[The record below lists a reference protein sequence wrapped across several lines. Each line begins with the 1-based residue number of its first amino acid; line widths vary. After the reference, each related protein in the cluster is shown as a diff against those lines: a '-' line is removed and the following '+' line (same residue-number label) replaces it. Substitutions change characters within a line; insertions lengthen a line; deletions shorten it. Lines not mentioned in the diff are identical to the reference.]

1 MDLLIVGLD
10 GLSYNMLDRFD
21 VNLEYLS
28 SVRDTGVSGDLTS
41 VDTPTTLPAWTS
53 FATGTDPG
61 THGIATMTRQDSDYS
76 TGPARVNTSLPAAY
90 DLLDDAVF
98 VNLPASNGRIPA
110 AEGTSLVSAM
120 LSRDEED
127 AVPDDLKDLE
137 SYDDYVLDH
146 DASLKVRPRRYISH
160 VEEIVDA
167 RHQFAREAFERRDP
181 RVGFVLFSAT
191 DWAGHILSNLS
202 GEEIKR
208 DVYDAIV
215 TRVDEKTADLADL
228 ADNVVL
234 MSDHGFEH
242 KHTNV
247 HVSQWLYD
255 EGYFAE
261 RAGRTSPADVAVSI
275 AKRLASRSDRLYA
288 VMRRVFNH
296 VMGTSVGS
304 AIDSAAKP
312 DVDYERSRAWQV
324 RYGCVY
330 VNDERFASPTV
341 EDPDAL
347 AGELRDGLSALTD
360 EDGDPL
366 FRDVLLPEDA
376 YADPGEWAPDVIAR
390 PAPGCFPTSLSSPTG
405 GIASR
410 TDNYEHRYRGIF
422 AATGPMFEGDEV
434 EGMGIADV
442 LPTVMAALG
451 EPLSPTFDGDVRTDV
466 LATGEVPPTRGVDR
480 IPGPRFESEDSSD
493 QSEREAAVEE
503 RLEDL
508 GYIE

>member
-10 GLSYNMLDRFD
+10 GLSYNMLQRFD
-21 VNLEYLS
+21 VNPEYLS
-28 SVRDTGVSGDLTS
+28 SVRREGVSGDLAS

-61 THGIATMTRQDSDYS
+61 THGIATMTRQEPDYS
-76 TGPARVNTSLPAAY
+76 TGPARTNTTEPTAY
-90 DLLDDAVF
+90 DLLADALF
-98 VNLPASNGRIPA
+98 VNLPASNGRVPA
-110 AEGTSLVSAM
+110 ANGTSLVSAM
-120 LSRDEED
+120 LAKDEAD
-127 AVPDDLKDLE
+127 AVPDDLKDLDA
-137 SYDDYVLDH
+137 YDDYVLDH
-146 DASLKVRPRRYISH
+146 DASLKVRPRTYLRH
-160 VEEIVDA
+160 VEDIVDA
-167 RHQFAREAFERRDP
+167 RHRFAREAFETRDP

-202 GEEIKR
+202 DDAMRRE
-208 DVYDAIV
+208 VYDGLV
-215 TRVDEKTADLADL
+215 TRVDEKAADLADL

-247 HVSQWLYD
+247 HVAEWLGAS
-255 EGYFAE
+255 GYFVE
-261 RAGRTSPADVAVSI
+261 GEGDTSPADVAVSV
-275 AKRLASRSDRLYA
+275 AKRVASRSDRLYA
-288 VMRRVFNH
+288 AMRRVFNH
-296 VMGTSVGS
+296 VMGTSVGA
-304 AIDSAAKP
+304 AIDAAAKP
-312 DVDYERSRAWQV
+312 DVDYERSRAWEV

-330 VNDERFASPTV
+330 VNDDRFESPTV
-341 EDPDAL
+341 DDAGAL
-347 AGELRDGLSALTD
+347 RREMRDGLAALTD
-360 EDGDPL
+360 DDGDPI
-366 FRDVLLPEDA
+366 FREVALPDQA

-405 GIASR
+405 GYASP

-422 AATGPMFEGDEV
+422 AATGPLFEGDSV
-434 EGMGIADV
+434 EGMTIVDV

-466 LATGEVPPTRGVDR
+466 LATDGTPPTLGPEEVPV
-480 IPGPRFESEDSSD
+480 PRVEDEAADEQSD
-493 QSEREAAVEE
+493 REATVER